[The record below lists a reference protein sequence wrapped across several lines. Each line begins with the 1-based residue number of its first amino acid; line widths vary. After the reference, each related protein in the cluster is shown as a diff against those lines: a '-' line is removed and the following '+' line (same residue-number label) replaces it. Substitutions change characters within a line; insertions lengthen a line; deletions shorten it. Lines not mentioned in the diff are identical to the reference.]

1 MDPENIPQ
9 QEAEFYFRRLTE
21 PINLG
26 LQALLESPL
35 WLMVFIGI
43 ALAALVYLA
52 WMAAREARATGWPW
66 ACFRI
71 GSRLLCFLAVA
82 AAALVVRAGVPDS
95 DDSFRLAMHRGAI
108 VFLVVS
114 AALLGLAA
122 VLHYRDDVKTSGP
135 VTASLLTA
143 LRLVSYV
150 ALAFLFF
157 FLPEAEAGS
166 PVALSG

>member
-1 MDPENIPQ
+1 MEPNNIPQ
-9 QEAEFYFRRLTE
+9 QEAEFFFRRLTE

-71 GSRLLCFLAVA
+71 GSRLLSFLALA
-82 AAALVVRAGVPDS
+82 AAALIVRAGVSDS
-95 DDSFRLAMHRGAI
+95 EDTFRVVLHRGAI
-108 VFLVVS
+108 IFLVLS
-114 AALLGLAA
+114 AALVGLA
-122 VLHYRDDVKTSGP
+122 VNLHFREDVK
-135 VTASLLTA
+135 
-143 LRLVSYV
+143 
-150 ALAFLFF
+150 
-157 FLPEAEAGS
+157 AGS
-166 PVALSG
+166 R